1 MCDSEAADDMAGT
14 GRATAAKSR
23 GNRERPAARLAAEPA
38 STQPFN
44 LLTALMQL
52 LPQ

>member
-1 MCDSEAADDMAGT
+1 M
-14 GRATAAKSR
+14 TAEQLTTWQGLGGLQQSR
-23 GNRERPAARLAAEPA
+23 GNSERPAARLAAEPA